1 MDNGRFLVELPEE
14 ILDVEINSVNISN
27 SSVKLLAYEIIEKDG
42 KKFIKIE
49 TENENEANYT
59 ITINTNLTADPRSVT
74 QSKSVKLYA
83 YNEFCNNYKNT
94 TADIYDV
101 DGDEN
106 LTENVNYSTDT
117 LNIVAPSSLL
127 TNQQAT
133 NYNEAGE
140 TAVAPQIA
148 TIDKTEADTATVNV
162 SVTNN
167 YSGTISEVSIL
178 GKIPFKGNTF
188 SINGTDLGSNYTTQ
202 W

>member
-14 ILDVEINSVNISN
+14 VLDVEINSVNISN
-27 SSVKLLAYEIIEKDG
+27 SSVKLLAYEIIEQDG

-83 YNEFCNNYKNT
+83 YNEFYNNYKNT